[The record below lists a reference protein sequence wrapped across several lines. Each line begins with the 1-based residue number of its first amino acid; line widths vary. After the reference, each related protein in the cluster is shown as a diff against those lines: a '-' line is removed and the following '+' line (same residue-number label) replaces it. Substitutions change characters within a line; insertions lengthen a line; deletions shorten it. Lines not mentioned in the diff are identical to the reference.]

1 MSYEGFGHDKLMIRK
16 KLFAFLGQQ
25 FHIYDPAGKLI
36 FYTKQK
42 AFKLK
47 EDIRVFTD
55 ESMTTQVLGIRA
67 RGVFDFGMT
76 YDVFDVA
83 ANAKVG
89 ALRRKGLKS
98 ILRDEWHLLDNND
111 QQIGT
116 ILEDSMALAMVRRFL
131 SNLVP
136 QTFHGDIQ
144 GKPVMVFKQRFN
156 PFVAKIDIDF
166 SADTEG
172 WLDRRMGVAAAVML
186 CAVEGRQ
193 SG

>member
-1 MSYEGFGHDKLMIRK
+1 MSYDGFAHNHLMIRK
-16 KLFAFLGQQ
+16 KIFAFLGQQ
-25 FHIYDPAGKLI
+25 FHIYDPSGNLV

-55 ESMTTQVLGIRA
+55 ESMTTQILQIHA
-67 RGVFDFGMT
+67 RGVLDFGMT
-76 YDVFDVA
+76 YDVIDVI
-83 ANAKVG
+83 ANQKVG

-98 ILRDEWHLLDNND
+98 ILRDEWHILDVND

-116 ILEDSMALAMVRRFL
+116 ILEDSMAMAMVRRFL

-136 QTFHGDIQ
+136 QGFHGDIQ
-144 GKPVMVFKQRFN
+144 GRPVMIFKQRFN

-172 WLDRRMGVAAAVML
+172 WLDRRLGVAAAVML
-186 CAVEGRQ
+186 AAVEGRQ
-193 SG
+193 Q

>member
-1 MSYEGFGHDKLMIRK
+1 MSYEGFGYNNFMIRK
-16 KLFAFLGQQ
+16 KLFSFLGQK
-25 FHIYDPAGKLI
+25 FHIYGPDERLL

-55 ESMTTQVLGIRA
+55 ESMTQQVLQIHA
-67 RGVFDFGMT
+67 RGVLDFGMT
-76 YDVFDVA
+76 YDVIDVV
-83 ANAKVG
+83 ANQKVG

-98 ILRDEWHLLDNND
+98 ILRDEWHILDVND

-116 ILEDSMALAMVRRFL
+116 IQEDSLALAMVRRLL

-144 GKPVMVFKQRFN
+144 GRPVMVFKQRFN
-156 PFVAKIDIDF
+156 PFVAKIDVDF
-166 SADTEG
+166 TADTEN
-172 WLDRRMGVAAAVML
+172 WLDRRLGVAAAVML
-186 CAVEGRQ
+186 SAIEGRQ